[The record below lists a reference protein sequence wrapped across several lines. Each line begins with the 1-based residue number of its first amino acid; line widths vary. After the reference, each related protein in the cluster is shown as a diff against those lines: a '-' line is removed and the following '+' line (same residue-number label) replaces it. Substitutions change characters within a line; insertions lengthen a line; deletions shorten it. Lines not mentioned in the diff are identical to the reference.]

1 MNSLTHDEMTLMS
14 IYALAHNT
22 PQGLIEALK
31 TMRGYLAQDETE
43 LRALTDSTL
52 AKLDTM
58 RRRGIR
64 RARSVPDFEETEDND
79 AE

>member
-14 IYALAHNT
+14 IYALDHNT
-22 PQGLIEALK
+22 RLGLIEALK

-43 LRALTDSTL
+43 LRALTDSTI

-58 RRRGIR
+58 SDEEY
-64 RARSVPDFEETEDND
+64 AALDLYPDFEETEDND